1 MLVSQQALNDIICSL
16 ARQRRTPRWLVV
28 DSRTGVVAWEAHLSR
43 PWPRDPN
50 LVVVQVKP

>member
-1 MLVSQQALNDIICSL
+1 MLVSQAALNAILCSL

-28 DSRTGVVAWEAHLSR
+28 DRRTGVVAQEAHLSR

-50 LVVVQVKP
+50 LVVVPVLP